1 MRERR
6 APGPGAPRFA
16 PGGEIVLRRSIA
28 ALVLSLALV
37 TIPALPRESH
47 AVALP
52 APGPAVLLVGI
63 GWNDPV
69 SSVEAGVWAALQLIR
84 LMELLDEA
92 FDHLKDDVRRAI
104 EHPQRAPHIQP
115 VEPPVSP
122 ELRPAPNGPKP
133 RRLDAPAP
141 IPDSLPARSIS

>member
-1 MRERR
+1 M
-6 APGPGAPRFA
+6 
-16 PGGEIVLRRSIA
+16 RRSIA
-28 ALVLSLALV
+28 AFTLSLMLATV
-37 TIPALPRESH
+37 AGFASPRTSHAAAAALPG
-47 AVALP
+47 
-52 APGPAVLLVGI
+52 PGPAALLVGI

-69 SSVEAGVWAALQLIR
+69 SSVEAGVWAAFQLIR
-84 LMELLDEA
+84 LMEFLDEA

-122 ELRPAPNGPKP
+122 ELRPVPNGPKP

>member
-1 MRERR
+1 M
-6 APGPGAPRFA
+6 
-16 PGGEIVLRRSIA
+16 RRSIA
-28 ALVLSLALV
+28 ALVLSLMLV
-37 TIPALPRESH
+37 SVAGSASPRASH
-47 AVALP
+47 AAVASLP
-52 APGPAVLLVGI
+52 GPGPAALLVGI

-84 LMELLDEA
+84 LMELLDEG

-104 EHPQRAPHIQP
+104 EHPQSAPHIQP

-122 ELRPAPNGPKP
+122 ELRPVPNGPKL

>member
-1 MRERR
+1 M
-6 APGPGAPRFA
+6 
-16 PGGEIVLRRSIA
+16 RRSIA

-37 TIPALPRESH
+37 ASFTLPRGSH

-52 APGPAVLLVGI
+52 GPGPAALLVGI

-84 LMELLDEA
+84 LMEWLDDA
-92 FDHLKDDVRRAI
+92 FDHLKDDVKRAI
-104 EHPQRAPHIQP
+104 EHPQRAPRLQP
-115 VEPPVSP
+115 GAPPISP
-122 ELRPAPNGPKP
+122 ELRPVPNGPQP

-141 IPDSLPARSIS
+141 IPDSLPVRSIS